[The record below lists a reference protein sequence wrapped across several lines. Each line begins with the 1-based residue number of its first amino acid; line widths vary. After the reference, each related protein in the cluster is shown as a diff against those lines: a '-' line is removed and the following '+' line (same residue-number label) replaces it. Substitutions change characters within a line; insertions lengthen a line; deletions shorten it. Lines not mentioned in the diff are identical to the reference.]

1 MVFFSHN
8 ESSEPRVSTSPSPEM
23 HFQGSI
29 ATCALWPP
37 FWTSVSGTY
46 IFWSK
51 HLLSSVGQGSAPRLA
66 GPPLDGALVAG
77 SRGSCSEGRGCA
89 HEPTAS
95 RGQRWASAQS
105 LSADQAPCRDSTC
118 PLWRGHGNNR
128 WSDSRGGVGNPWCAP
143 TRCSAHAN
151 PHPPTHPPLR
161 FSAGVLVC
169 PGAWLVSC
177 VPRALQGGICLA
189 GGPILSPG
197 SRCDGPAAPVVK
209 YFEYQAGLGAPGR
222 QGLTE
227 ASEDLGSF

>member
-29 ATCALWPP
+29 ATCGLWPP

-77 SRGSCSEGRGCA
+77 SRGGCSEGRGCA
-89 HEPTAS
+89 HAPTAS
-95 RGQRWASAQS
+95 RGQQWASAQG

-151 PHPPTHPPLR
+151 PHPPTHPRDSLQV
-161 FSAGVLVC
+161 SWSVLA
-169 PGAWLVSC
+169 PG
-177 VPRALQGGICLA
+177 
-189 GGPILSPG
+189 LSPVCLG
-197 SRCDGPAAPVVK
+197 RCRVASAWQGDPFSPQGADVT
-209 YFEYQAGLGAPGR
+209 GLLP
-222 QGLTE
+222 QL
-227 ASEDLGSF
+227 